1 MLLIADM
8 LISQISV
15 TGHDLGQEKK
25 MLCYH
30 APSQKKKKKKKMK
43 EKGAVWKAPN
53 FW

>member
-8 LISQISV
+8 LIYQISV

-25 MLCYH
+25 CCVTMHHL
-30 APSQKKKKKKKMK
+30 KKKKKWKKK
-43 EKGAVWKAPN
+43 VAVWKAPN